1 MDGWWRE
8 GYNGENGWKIG
19 DDQNESDLETQDERD
34 FESLIQVLSESVIPE
49 FYNRDEH
56 GIPHAW
62 LKRIRNAIQ
71 TLLSQFSTDRMVG
84 EYVQKYYI
92 SKEK

>member
-8 GYNGENGWKIG
+8 GYKGENGWKIG
-19 DDQNESDLETQDERD
+19 NDHHESDREKQDDYD

-56 GIPHAW
+56 GIPLAW
-62 LKRIRNAIQ
+62 LKRIRNAMQ

-84 EYVQKYYI
+84 EYVQKCYI
-92 SKEK
+92 GDTH